1 MCWGAGCLTL
11 REDGEHM
18 GNGYLSG
25 EARKVLLGDDNTKAD
40 QNNTNELTLIRLIQT
55 NVTHCA

>member
-1 MCWGAGCLTL
+1 VCWGAGCLTL

-25 EARKVLLGDDNTKAD
+25 EARKVLLGDGNTNAD
-40 QNNTNELTLIRLIQT
+40 QNNTNELTLIRLIQIR
-55 NVTHCA
+55 VTHFA